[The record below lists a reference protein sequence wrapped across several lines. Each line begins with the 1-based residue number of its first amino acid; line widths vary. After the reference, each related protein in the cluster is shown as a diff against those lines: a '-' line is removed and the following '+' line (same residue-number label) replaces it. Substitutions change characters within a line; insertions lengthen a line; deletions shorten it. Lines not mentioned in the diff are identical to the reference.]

1 MSGQNLLPFSGVPEG
16 TAVGGAS
23 STIHSHDVVRPPE
36 LGGQVFSEPIL
47 ERLGSPPTVEDERVA
62 KKVRNETALVN
73 DVGVADSMEI
83 EHASLE
89 VAGLDGASDVAYDS
103 TRFRESSTP
112 RVRASYVSMVRNSSS
127 GGHQSIDPDELTPDK
142 VIVRDEDCVIDRR
155 THNVLS
161 GDKRGMTIVSGFG
174 GSRFVALDT
183 DVMDDKQ
190 VGLVADGGSESP
202 HVNASSIREGELA
215 TPRNP
220 VQPKKCDGLWQYDGG
235 MGVAYKPQPVA
246 SRYHE
251 CIDCR
256 KGCCSHKGSSINLV
270 RDITRLCGL
279 GWQVLF
285 RQVSQSEN
293 KVADALAKLA
303 STVSF
308 NVVSFDNPP
317 LAVVDLLYEDHLS
330 F

>member
-142 VIVRDEDCVIDRR
+142 VIVRDEDCVIDRSR
-155 THNVLS
+155 VFPKIQFADCVHEQIDLS
-161 GDKRGMTIVSGFG
+161 MRQTIIVRLLGCNIG
-174 GSRFVALDT
+174 YQTLLSRLHALWRP
-183 DVMDDKQ
+183 
-190 VGLVADGGSESP
+190 L
-202 HVNASSIREGELA
+202 GE
-215 TPRNP
+215 
-220 VQPKKCDGLWQYDGG
+220 
-235 MGVAYKPQPVA
+235 
-246 SRYHE
+246 
-251 CIDCR
+251 I
-256 KGCCSHKGSSINLV
+256 
-270 RDITRLCGL
+270 
-279 GWQVLF
+279 
-285 RQVSQSEN
+285 
-293 KVADALAKLA
+293 
-303 STVSF
+303 
-308 NVVSFDNPP
+308 
-317 LAVVDLLYEDHLS
+317 
-330 F
+330 

>member
-1 MSGQNLLPFSGVPEG
+1 
-16 TAVGGAS
+16 
-23 STIHSHDVVRPPE
+23 
-36 LGGQVFSEPIL
+36 
-47 ERLGSPPTVEDERVA
+47 
-62 KKVRNETALVN
+62 
-73 DVGVADSMEI
+73 
-83 EHASLE
+83 
-89 VAGLDGASDVAYDS
+89 
-103 TRFRESSTP
+103 
-112 RVRASYVSMVRNSSS
+112 
-127 GGHQSIDPDELTPDK
+127 
-142 VIVRDEDCVIDRR
+142 
-155 THNVLS
+155 
-161 GDKRGMTIVSGFG
+161 MTIVSGFG

-220 VQPKKCDGLWQYDGG
+220 VQPKST
-235 MGVAYKPQPVA
+235 VRIEAYTTSNPSKKSKASKVVA
-246 SRYHE
+246 SGEKVIPIKPENPVVIVEHQSTKNASEHQVVSLLEQGHGNSTPVTSMGFKNRGIKLKMAKE
-251 CIDCR
+251 NNRQGLMICKPAPAKTVSRPVLTEWVENVNTQLNTIEMQQLTDPDISSR
-256 KGCCSHKGSSINLV
+256 FIVNQGGLLEIRRRAMDGQSKGHCLWIRNPSMPQRVTLLV
-270 RDITRLCGL
+270 
-279 GWQVLF
+279 VLF